1 MMDIQDIDTYSTF
14 MWVVAHPDDAE
25 FSSAA
30 TIAKFTTEGKRC
42 IIIQVTSGQRGT
54 GDRSFTHETLAAT
67 REAEEI
73 EAAKRLGVAPDD
85 LVFLREPDGYLVPDI
100 ALREKITLQIRTFKP
115 DVVVTHDPF
124 RPYALH
130 PDHRAVGMATHDAI
144 YPTARDH
151 LYFPEH
157 LAAGIEPHKA
167 AEIWYFGAEEPNR
180 YIDVTDYFDRKID
193 ALMAHKSQV
202 GNRDDLAERLRERL
216 AEVAKDKDFELAEAY
231 RATRMLR

>member
-1 MMDIQDIDTYSTF
+1 MTDGQDTEEYQTF

-25 FSSAA
+25 FSSAG
-30 TIAKFTTEGKRC
+30 TIAKFSAEGKKT

-54 GDRSFTHETLAAT
+54 ADRSFTSETLAET
-67 REAEEI
+67 RVAEEK
-73 EAAKRLGVAPDD
+73 EAAKRLGVSE
-85 LVFLREPDGYLVPDI
+85 LVFLHEPDGYLMPDI
-100 ALREKITLQIRTFKP
+100 ALREKITKQIRLFKP
-115 DVVVTHDPF
+115 DVIITHDPF

-130 PDHRAVGMATHDAI
+130 PDHRAVGLATHDAV

-157 LAAGIEPHKA
+157 LEAGIEPHKT

-180 YIDVTDYFDRKID
+180 HIDITDSFPTKIH

-202 GNRDDLAERLRERL
+202 GEAKGMEERLRERAQEL
-216 AEVAKDKDFELAEAY
+216 AKDQDYELAEAF
-231 RATRMLR
+231 RATKMMR